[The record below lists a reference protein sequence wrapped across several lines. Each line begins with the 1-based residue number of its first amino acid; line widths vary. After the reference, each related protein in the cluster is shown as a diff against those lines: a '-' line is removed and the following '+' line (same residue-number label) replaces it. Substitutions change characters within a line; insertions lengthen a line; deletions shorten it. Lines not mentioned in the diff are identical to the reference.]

1 MIPTLPFAPNDETC
15 REIREAISEWDDTT
29 RVIVGHGSGSFG
41 HVAAAKHSTI
51 DGVSGAVQWRGFC
64 DVSDAASRLNRWLLL
79 AGETE
84 GVFGGDGACVPEISL
99 ESLPSIEGSLGGS
112 RGTDVTGG
120 MASKVRDM
128 ISLVES
134 LPGARIRIFSGLT
147 PGGVK
152 RTLLLAAGREGQE
165 PTQGGSGG
173 SSGGSGG
180 PTTGGLGTVIV
191 ASATTAAAVAPAV
204 STAVVCEVGGGGG
217 IS

>member
-1 MIPTLPFAPNDETC
+1 MSLQP
-15 REIREAISEWDDTT
+15 
-29 RVIVGHGSGSFG
+29 
-41 HVAAAKHSTI
+41 
-51 DGVSGAVQWRGFC
+51 
-64 DVSDAASRLNRWLLL
+64 AASAVCRGGRLISMATAPIKAALEAGIVPVVHGDVAFDQELGGTVASTEEIFAFLARELKPRWLLL
-79 AGETE
+79 VGETE

-134 LPGARIRIFSGLT
+134 LPGARIRIFSGLS

-152 RTLLLAAGREGQE
+152 RTLLLAAGRDGQE
-165 PTQGGSGG
+165 PTQGGHGG
-173 SSGGSGG
+173 SSGGSSG

-204 STAVVCEVGGGGG
+204 STAVDGEEGGGGG
-217 IS
+217 VS